1 MIINISVKII
11 KTTLI
16 LALIVL
22 VGVYMFKYKRAY
34 EETVIN
40 EQEAII
46 SEYNDIQTVTLD
58 ENEYSYVWIQVNDLE
73 NLFLYPNFENKDTL
87 EEGVKKYEC
96 KNLVSG
102 GFYSK
107 DYSPIGLFISE
118 EKIVNKSVENTLLNG
133 YFILTK
139 NNKATIEKN
148 YLGESIRIGLQTGP
162 ILIQNEQLQ
171 KLNLVSDKNARRIV
185 AALTNENELYF
196 IAFYDKESVFLGPL
210 LVDLPRLVNK
220 IQDEMDIKFISA
232 INLDG
237 GSASAYFNK
246 DIQLSELTPIGSFFC
261 EK

>member
-1 MIINISVKII
+1 
-11 KTTLI
+11 
-16 LALIVL
+16 
-22 VGVYMFKYKRAY
+22 MFKYKRAY

-87 EEGVKKYEC
+87 EEGAKKYEC

-118 EKIVNKSVENTLLNG
+118 GKIVNKSVENALLNG

-148 YLGESIRIGLQTGP
+148 YLGE
-162 ILIQNEQLQ
+162 
-171 KLNLVSDKNARRIV
+171 
-185 AALTNENELYF
+185 
-196 IAFYDKESVFLGPL
+196 
-210 LVDLPRLVNK
+210 
-220 IQDEMDIKFISA
+220 
-232 INLDG
+232 
-237 GSASAYFNK
+237 
-246 DIQLSELTPIGSFFC
+246 
-261 EK
+261 

>member
-1 MIINISVKII
+1 MIISISVKII
-11 KTTLI
+11 KITLI
-16 LALIVL
+16 LTSIVL

-40 EQEAII
+40 EQGAII
-46 SEYNDIQTVTLD
+46 SEYNNIHTVVLD
-58 ENEYSYVWIQVNDLE
+58 EKEYSYAWTQVNDLE

-87 EEGVKKYEC
+87 EEGVKNYEC
-96 KNLVSG
+96 QSLVSG

-107 DYSPIGLFISE
+107 DSSPIGLFISE
-118 EKIVNKSVENTLLNG
+118 GKVVNKSAKNTLFNG

-139 NNKATIEKN
+139 NDKVTIEKN
-148 YLGESIRIGLQTGP
+148 YFGEPIRIGLQTGP
-162 ILIQNEQLQ
+162 ILIQNEQPQ
-171 KLNLVSDKNARRIV
+171 KLSLVNDKNARRIV

-196 IAFYDKESVFLGPL
+196 IVFYDKESVFLGPL

-220 IQDEMDIKFISA
+220 IQDGMDIKFISA

-237 GSASAYFNK
+237 GSASAYYSE

-261 EK
+261 VK